1 MKKKKQL
8 KINYLFKTI
17 KNIFSLLFSSSS
29 ASYEPKP
36 SSYKCPCGYH
46 KRKRYKYELR
56 LASKHG
62 DNVAFHR
69 ENTGKNNGATV
80 LFITDGRSP
89 YEYEGEQVQDDTSEN
104 SMKGDVVVL
113 GDKGEDYDATGL
125 HITSR
130 RINEEDDK
138 FCDGDRL
145 SWRDVYALIKSK
157 NDEHGNKVAEFE
169 DVDERSERFIEE
181 FRKQLRIQKT
191 LSDEVKNCS

>member
-1 MKKKKQL
+1 MMKKKKQL

-17 KNIFSLLFSSSS
+17 KNIFSLLFSSSPC

-36 SSYKCPCGYH
+36 SSYKCPCRYH
-46 KRKRYKYELR
+46 KRKRYEYELR

-62 DNVAFHR
+62 DNVAVHR

-89 YEYEGEQVQDDTSEN
+89 YEYEGEQVQDGTSKN

-125 HITSR
+125 HIINR

-157 NDEHGNKVAEFE
+157 SDEHGNKVAEFE

-191 LSDEVKNCS
+191 LSDEV